1 MSAATIDPQSDW
13 DELLHTWRELDVPDG
28 WRAEI
33 VGEQI
38 TVTPPP
44 DQPHNLIADL
54 VHGDLR
60 AGLSRDLGI
69 FQTLGLAIP
78 LLGKLYIPDLAVV
91 PRAEVAKGD
100 GRPIL
105 AEQALLVAEITSR
118 SNAEVDRTAKLWGY
132 AHAPVPLYLL
142 IDRFDE
148 AGPAVTVYSEP
159 TSGYYQR
166 IQRLPFGESLSIPE
180 PVALMLDTAEF

>member
-1 MSAATIDPQSDW
+1 MSAATVDHQPDW
-13 DELLHTWRELDVPDG
+13 DDLLRIWRELDVPDG

-44 DQPHNLIADL
+44 DQPHNLIAHRL
-54 VHGDLR
+54 HRALLR
-60 AGLSRDLGI
+60 AVTVEIAI
-69 FQTLGLAIP
+69 FQTLGLSIP
-78 LLGKLYIPDLAVV
+78 LLGKLFIPDLVV
-91 PRAEVAKGD
+91 IPEAEVAKGESQ
-100 GRPIL
+100 PVL
-105 AEQALLVAEITSR
+105 AEQALLVAEITSK
-118 SNAEVDRTAKLWGY
+118 SNADTDRKAKLWAY

-142 IDRFDE
+142 VDRFDE

-166 IQRLPFGESLSIPE
+166 IQRVPFGESLQIPE
-180 PVALMLDTAEF
+180 PVELLLDTAEF